1 MKYTTFNDSKLEK
14 RLKAKEVLHK
24 LGYRWSNEAQV
35 YYSTDF
41 SMATLTPSQAGHLV
55 KSIWYVDPNFGL
67 NKDE

>member
-41 SMATLTPSQAGHLV
+41 EMATLTPSQAGHLV
-55 KSIWYVDPNFGL
+55 KSIWYVDHNFGL
-67 NKDE
+67 DKDE